1 MKIILTGCC
10 GHIGSYISKNIHK
23 IKRVK
28 EIILID
34 NFDTQRYPSL
44 FNLNNKIKNYFFNID
59 VSKPKSLER
68 FKNVDII
75 IHCASL
81 TNAERSFSKKNE
93 MVRNNFGCM
102 KNVVN
107 YCKKNKTKLIH
118 ISSTSVYGKQA
129 TIVNEDDNSFVKPQS
144 PYAEIKLLEEN
155 LLKKNKKKLKFMS
168 FRFGTIAGTSPGM
181 RFHTAINKFCFNAAL
196 DQKIIVYKTA
206 YNQYRPYLSIKDV
219 FKLFKFCIEKNIF
232 KNDVFNA
239 LSKNLTVKQVITMI
253 KKYKKNV
260 KIKFVNSKIM
270 NQLSYHVDNNKLN
283 NLGLKLNAKIE
294 QDIKETLKIFIF
306 KNNEM

>member
-239 LSKNLTVKQVITMI
+239 LSKNLTVKHDITMI